1 MRPSIHPL
9 FCLTLLASA
18 LVLPACANP
27 YKVKELDDSK
37 LEKKGE
43 FQGATIG
50 VNEDREVVIEK
61 KTEADSELRTLA
73 AASYDLEVKLAHQH
87 DELTRC
93 REELADPRL
102 GGTGSMVEIPE
113 IDQLKP
119 ASEVKE
125 EFGITREGKLSF
137 VRKEMF
143 LDRLQGQRKYDE
155 NLRGQLRLTEKHA
168 RDCARDMRVA
178 RVKAGLPG
186 ERYQG
191 QGRYENGRYVQTRR
205 SEKNLDDAFAIASEE
220 ASKASAAKKS
230 AADQPGM

>member
-9 FCLTLLASA
+9 FRLTLLASA
-18 LVLPACANP
+18 LILTSCANP

-61 KTEADSELRTLA
+61 KTEADSELRKLA

-93 REELADPRL
+93 REELADARL
-102 GGTGSMVEIPE
+102 GGTGRMVEIPE

-119 ASEVKE
+119 ATEVKE

-143 LDRLQGQRKYDE
+143 LDRLQGQRKYNE
-155 NLRGQLRLTEKHA
+155 NLSEQLRLTEKHA
-168 RDCARDMRVA
+168 RDCSRDMRAA

-191 QGRYENGRYVQTRR
+191 QGHYENGRYIQTRR
-205 SEKNLDDAFAIASEE
+205 AERNLDDAFAIASEE
-220 ASKASAAKKS
+220 AAKASASRKS
-230 AADQPGM
+230 SSDQP